1 MKKVLSVVI
10 VFFVTSV
17 VSVMANP
24 FKFNWDFGTFF
35 FGGYSEYKNNSIDG
49 SLELNVQILD
59 FRFET
64 ENGFSI
70 SASPFNCFFPLNNK
84 ETDDVL
90 LSLVNCTLAYDI
102 FEFKRNI
109 QLMPFASFHLGLEG
123 LQKSWADCG
132 IVFNTFAHSA
142 DSQEQNLLDY
152 CNIDFNIFT
161 VKAGARFIQLQQL
174 QQLQPQIYLDVGINI
189 LLFTLL
195 FFGNSGNSD

>member
-17 VSVMANP
+17 ISVMANP

-49 SLELNVQILD
+49 SMELNVQILD

-64 ENGFSI
+64 EDGFSI
-70 SASPFNCFFPLNNK
+70 SMSPFNCFFPLNNK

-102 FEFKRNI
+102 FEFKKNI
-109 QLMPFASFHLGLEG
+109 QLMPFASFH
-123 LQKSWADCG
+123 A
-132 IVFNTFAHSA
+132 V
-142 DSQEQNLLDY
+142 
-152 CNIDFNIFT
+152 
-161 VKAGARFIQLQQL
+161 
-174 QQLQPQIYLDVGINI
+174 
-189 LLFTLL
+189 
-195 FFGNSGNSD
+195 

>member
-1 MKKVLSVVI
+1 MD
-10 VFFVTSV
+10 
-17 VSVMANP
+17 
-24 FKFNWDFGTFF
+24 FNWDFGTFF
-35 FGGYSEYKNNSIDG
+35 FGGYSEYKNNSIEG

-109 QLMPFASFHLGLEG
+109 QLMPFVSVHVGLES

-142 DSQEQNLLDY
+142 DSQEQNLLNA

-161 VKAGARFIQLQQL
+161 VKAGARFIKLQQI
-174 QQLQPQIYLDVGINI
+174 QPQIYLDVGINI

-195 FFGNSGNSD
+195 FFGNSGNSE